1 MFILYVISSVLTI
14 LTMVTAFILSACLI
28 GSGVSGL
35 LREKEDES
43 LITLEI
49 RRGIVVQA
57 KGFMNRELNQTEKKW
72 LNIYCKEK
80 NLKIR

>member
-35 LREKEDES
+35 L
-43 LITLEI
+43 
-49 RRGIVVQA
+49 
-57 KGFMNRELNQTEKKW
+57 
-72 LNIYCKEK
+72 LNIKHAD
-80 NLKIR
+80 LIREEDDF